1 MHRLAYPH
9 HDSPHTAY
17 HRIALFQHSLFPS
30 LVLCFS
36 CYVMPLYT
44 PVPRPAAV
52 ACVPPT
58 FTLFVLDDGDG
69 PVVQT
74 LACPSLRW
82 PVVSLRCAISTAT
95 VYVREVV
102 DKYLGLGIRRPHASL
117 ARLATSFLSR
127 RYATLVH
134 AGRRRPPVDP
144 VHPRRGGARSPRCYS
159 INMMRRGAGCYSYL
173 AVLLSLL
180 RVYFLLFLGIQFLRP
195 L

>member
-1 MHRLAYPH
+1 
-9 HDSPHTAY
+9 
-17 HRIALFQHSLFPS
+17 
-30 LVLCFS
+30 
-36 CYVMPLYT
+36 MPLYT